1 MLTEAVP
8 IDIRRPTD
16 AGLDGDDPAVAFAL
30 LESGRQRGLDG
41 VLISIVGIDGGAPRA
56 LGSHMAVLADG
67 SYVGYISGGCVEA
80 SVAGEA
86 LNVLAG
92 GKDAVLRFGRNSPFM
107 DIRLPCGG
115 GIDLHMHVRPDP
127 AMVSEALDAIARR
140 ESFAIDFVPKA
151 NRATLVRDA
160 DPDQPSDWH
169 NGAFRRRYL
178 PRTRL
183 TLVGRGLE
191 FEAMMRV
198 GRAAG
203 LDVAALSPDE
213 HGLAVAQ
220 SLGIAAT
227 RLASLDHVPP
237 MPVDRWT
244 AVVFLFHDHDWES
257 ALLGQALATEAF
269 FIGALGSTRTQAR
282 RKEHLLS
289 AGFPADDVAR
299 VRGPI
304 GLFGPTRDASS
315 LSLSVLAEIAA
326 ERIATDAA

>member
-1 MLTEAVP
+1 MLTATAP

-16 AGLDGDDPAVAFAL
+16 AGLDGDDPAAAFAL

-67 SYVGYISGGCVEA
+67 TYCGYISGGCVEA

-86 LNVLAG
+86 LNVLDS

-115 GIDLHMHVRPDP
+115 GIDLHMHIRPD
-127 AMVSEALDAIARR
+127 AQMVSAALDAIAGRK
-140 ESFAIDFVPKA
+140 SFAIDFVPKA
-151 NRATLVRDA
+151 STARLVMDA
-160 DPDQPSDWH
+160 DPDQPSDWY

-183 TLVGRGLE
+183 ALVGRGLE

-203 LDVAALSPDE
+203 LDVAAYSPDD
-213 HGLAVAQ
+213 HGLAVAE

-227 RLASLDHVPP
+227 RLVSLDHVPP
-237 MPVDRWT
+237 MQVDRWT
-244 AVVFLFHDHDWES
+244 AAVFLFHDHDWET
-257 ALLGQALATEAF
+257 ALLAQVLSTEAF
-269 FIGALGSTRTQAR
+269 FIGALGSNRTQAR
-282 RKEHLLS
+282 RREHMQA
-289 AGFPADDVAR
+289 AGLAPEAIAR

-304 GLFGPTRDASS
+304 GLFGPTRDATS
-315 LSLSVLAEIAA
+315 LTLSVLAEIAS
-326 ERIATDAA
+326 ERIAADAA